1 MAFCTKCGK
10 ELNENDNFCPSCG
23 EPAADKDTKT
33 ENNAHNNFAQSFNE
47 FTDTE
52 DRTNEFDSADIS
64 NNKVYAILA
73 YISILVLVPLI
84 AAPKSKFARFHT
96 NQGFIL
102 FVGEAAYS
110 VVRKVLLSVL
120 SVVAW
125 GPVWIVYRVV
135 ALATAVIGIV
145 FPVFSVIGIIYVAQ
159 GKAKELPII
168 GKIKLFK

>member
-10 ELNENDNFCPSCG
+10 ELTENDNFCPSCG
-23 EPAADKDTKT
+23 EPAADKNTNTQSTAKI
-33 ENNAHNNFAQSFNE
+33 EFAESFNE

-52 DRTNEFDSADIS
+52 DRTAEFDSADIS

-102 FVGEAAYS
+102 FIGEAAYS
-110 VVRKVLLSVL
+110 VVRRVVLSVL
-120 SVVAW
+120 SALAW
-125 GPVWIVYRVV
+125 GPIWAVYKTV
-135 ALATAVIGIV
+135 ALASAVIGII
-145 FPVFSVIGIIYVAQ
+145 FPVFSIIGIIYAAQ